1 MVDSRLFAD
10 HRSPYQ
16 IGVPS
21 GAEKHLVERYRLI
34 EDGARILVEFTLEDA
49 DYMTEPLTHMR
60 ELIYS
65 PDVEMVGFNCDQ
77 ESTERFVPG

>member
-1 MVDSRLFAD
+1 
-10 HRSPYQ
+10 
-16 IGVPS
+16 
-21 GAEKHLVERYRLI
+21 
-34 EDGARILVEFTLEDA
+34 
-49 DYMTEPLTHMR
+49 MTEPLTHMR